1 MKYEFLEHTADIKF
15 RAFGNSLNEAFENS
29 VLAFSSFVSRGEKI
43 VSRRRKT
50 IEIEGEDKENLFYNF
65 LEALIGL
72 LDDGFAVSR
81 GRIEIRGKKLKAVLF
96 GDDVDN
102 YSGLDHVKAATYSEM
117 FVGRNGKVWE
127 VQAVLDV

>member
-1 MKYEFLEHTADIKF
+1 
-15 RAFGNSLNEAFENS
+15 
-29 VLAFSSFVSRGEKI
+29 
-43 VSRRRKT
+43 
-50 IEIEGEDKENLFYNF
+50 LFYNF

-81 GRIEIRGKKLKAVLF
+81 GRIEIRGKKLKAVFF
-96 GDDVDN
+96 GDSTDN